1 MAKSTPEPTSTVIY
15 SIRQR
20 NYALEPSCDIGEF
33 IKSVGIQPFER
44 IRLTLK
50 PGNYM
55 WEQNVI
61 IPEGSNL
68 EIIGEG
74 GKNGGT
80 ENKVSISMTRKD
92 EYEYNETKY
101 ANNARLMIE
110 RDATANI
117 HYVDIT
123 EAINDTRTKSP
134 CPSQRGVFNLIG
146 DNSRLLL
153 YQGKFEFTT
162 SPFVNVGGWVYGR
175 VLFGHSFFTRIG
187 ADSGVPPIQIISV
200 ETGWNFAGSKAI
212 VSCSHTHVG
221 PGCALG
227 GENVE
232 LIR

>member
-1 MAKSTPEPTSTVIY
+1 MGKSTPEPTSTVIY
-15 SIRQR
+15 SIKQR
-20 NYALEPSCDIGEF
+20 NYTLEPSCDIGEF
-33 IKSVGIQPFER
+33 INSVGIQPFER

-50 PGNYM
+50 SGIYM
-55 WEQNVI
+55 WEQNVTL
-61 IPEGSNL
+61 PEGSNL

-92 EYEYNETKY
+92 EYEYKGTKY
-101 ANNARLMIE
+101 ANNARLIIE

-123 EAINDTRTKSP
+123 EAINDARTKSP
-134 CPSQRGVFNLIG
+134 RSCQRGVFNLAG

-162 SPFVNVGGWVYGR
+162 SPFINVAEWGVGK

-200 ETGWNFAGSKAI
+200 ERGWDFGGTKVF
-212 VSCSHTHVG
+212 VSCSYTHVG

-232 LIR
+232 LIK